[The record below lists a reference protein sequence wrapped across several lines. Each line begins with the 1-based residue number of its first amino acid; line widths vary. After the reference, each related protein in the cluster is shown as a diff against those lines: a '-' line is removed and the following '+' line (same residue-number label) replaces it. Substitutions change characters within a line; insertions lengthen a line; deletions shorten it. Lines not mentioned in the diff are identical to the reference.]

1 MTKGQIMSILE
12 STHIVSTPKCG
23 ICGEQGTVEVP
34 SVGFLQWNFGM
45 LIQEAFPELD
55 RSLREQLKTGIH
67 PQCWEIMT
75 QDEEDNE

>member
-1 MTKGQIMSILE
+1 MSILE
-12 STHIVSTPKCG
+12 STHVVTTPKCN

-45 LIQEAFPELD
+45 LIQDAFPELD
-55 RSLREQLKTGIH
+55 RSLREQMMSGIH
-67 PQCWEIMT
+67 PKCWAILT